1 MSLTSGTKLG
11 PYEILSPA
19 GAGGMGEVYREDNE
33 FAAVTSFNWL
43 SFKGDP
49 KHDFRD
55 EQGVLLR

>member
-1 MSLTSGTKLG
+1 MRIAFVRSF
-11 PYEILSPA
+11 
-19 GAGGMGEVYREDNE
+19 GEGHLIKDNE

-55 EQGVLLR
+55 KQGVLLH